1 MTLVVDDALLLRVV
15 AGLAEG
21 ELAEAAG
28 RGELFTTGSWYYR
41 LARAV
46 HSRDF
51 AGALSRPF
59 SRFTP
64 ERQTRVLAALDRL
77 PPEIGLIS
85 LRDLVPVMWTLT
97 VGRTLNLLTAE
108 ALAAAQV
115 LDAGIRT
122 TTGSMMLRESAA
134 AVGVEIRII
143 SV

>member
-1 MTLVVDDALLLRVV
+1 MLVVDDALLLRVT

-21 ELAEAAG
+21 ELADAVG
-28 RGELFTTGSWYYR
+28 QGEVFTTGSWYYR

-46 HSRDF
+46 HSREL

-64 ERQTRVLAALDRL
+64 ERQTRVLTALDSL

-85 LRDLVPVMWTLT
+85 LRDLVPVMWTLN
-97 VGRTLNLLTAE
+97 VDRNLNLLTAE

-122 TTGSMMLRESAA
+122 TVDSAMLREGAA
-134 AVGVEIRII
+134 AVGVGVRIV
-143 SV
+143 SS